1 MSLPKFEYFEPK
13 TVEEACSILS
23 DKHKENVRVL
33 AGGTDIL
40 VRMKERIITPKC
52 LVNIKEIPN
61 LDTITYDEKEGL
73 RIGALAT
80 LSSIETSLVIQEKFP
95 LLATSA
101 GDIGSP
107 QIRNLGTI
115 GGNLCHASPSA
126 DTAPALIAL
135 GATVKLVEP
144 KGERVLLLE
153 DFFIDP
159 FKTELNAAGLLTEI
173 QVPTLPPK
181 SGGVYLKHGKKE
193 MVDIA
198 IVGVA
203 SVITLESTN
212 GVCKDIKIVLGA
224 VAPIPLRAK
233 KAEEIL
239 KGKKPEEGIIEEA
252 AKVASEEARP
262 ITDIRGSAEYRKEM
276 VKVFTR
282 RATNQA
288 LMIAKAN

>member
-40 VRMKERIITPKC
+40 VRMKDRIITPKC

-61 LDTITYDEKEGL
+61 LDYITYDEKEGL

-252 AKVASEEARP
+252 ARVASEEARP

>member
-13 TVEEACSILS
+13 TVKEACSILS

-40 VRMKERIITPKC
+40 VRMKDRIITPKC

-61 LDTITYDEKEGL
+61 LDYITYDEKEGL

-181 SGGVYLKHGKKE
+181 SGGVYLKYGKKE

-203 SVITLESTN
+203 AVITLESTN

-239 KGKKPEEGIIEEA
+239 KGKKPEEGIIEKA
-252 AKVASEEARP
+252 ARVASEEARP